1 VTDEPEARRDRPP
14 VVQALAPRAAL
25 TDDVYEAV
33 KALIMDGAV
42 DPGASLTIDTLAREL
57 GVSPTPVRES
67 LARLESDGLARKDG
81 KRGYFATDRLT
92 SLEVEQMYDFRLLV
106 EPWAVRR
113 AAKFATADQS
123 LSLRR
128 LVEAVPEMPTS
139 LGYRHLRAMSSHDAN
154 FHGQILRFA
163 QNEFV
168 ASSFERSHCFLHL
181 FRLQYNQPSILRSAG
196 EAVEEHRLIA
206 QHIAEGDADGA
217 ERTMV
222 AHLDRARKRVQQMMG
237 DEHGK

>member
-1 VTDEPEARRDRPP
+1 MTVKSGARRDQPP
-14 VVQALAPRAAL
+14 AVKALPPRAAL
-25 TDDVYEAV
+25 TEDVYEAL

-42 DPGASLTIDTLAREL
+42 DPGATLTIDTLARDL
-57 GVSPTPVRES
+57 GVSPTPVREA
-67 LARLESDGLARKDG
+67 LARLESDALARKDG
-81 KRGYFATDRLT
+81 KRGYFATDELT
-92 SLEVEQMYDFRLLV
+92 SAEVEQMYDFRLLV

-113 AAKFATADQS
+113 AAKFATAEQS

-128 LVEAVPEMPTS
+128 LVEAVPQMPTS
-139 LGYRHLRAMSSHDAN
+139 LGYRHLRVMSSHDAM

-168 ASSFERSHCFLHL
+168 ANSFERSHCFLHL

-196 EAVEEHRLIA
+196 EAVEEHRIIA
-206 QHIAEGDADGA
+206 GHIAEGDSDAA

-222 AHLDRARKRVQQMMG
+222 AHLDRARERVRQMMG
-237 DEHGK
+237 DARS